1 MSRSS
6 IYEGDVLRVI
16 HKVVFIIISCQ
27 ESDKSRYNQ
36 VKDVYFSGR
45 YNFDN
50 IIKVP
55 SPYVS
60 R

>member
-16 HKVVFIIISCQ
+16 HKVVFIIITCCQ

-50 IIKVP
+50 IIKVLT
-55 SPYVS
+55 
-60 R
+60 